1 MNTKLL
7 KTFRCAQ
14 LVHDTLCI
22 KTDCMDNGKIRLC
35 GYIVCIDDDATSAI
49 YAAKLARLHKE
60 TYGFMPKILC
70 VGGKGLM
77 SRWTHKTSEG
87 AFLADCCLKMGVPKH
102 KLVVLDKGNNTGSNV
117 LALANYVKRH
127 DDGGRS
133 AVLIALT
140 KRLSLRYK
148 LTMDKQAPEVNAC
161 YYVIDETVFEACK
174 WYNGKRIGGGQV
186 MLHELASILNRCDAY
201 AGTFQAPVPFA
212 IPAEVRFAAGCLEQR
227 YRLKLPGKN
236 LRSLLQMIFLLFEFF
251 RHRSL
256 MRLEL
261 SKTVKRERKR
271 PL

>member
-49 YAAKLARLHKE
+49 YAAKLARLHKK

-87 AFLADCCLKMGVPKH
+87 DFLADCCLKMGVPKH

-251 RHRSL
+251 RHRSF

-261 SKTVKRERKR
+261 SKTVKRERTR

>member
-1 MNTKLL
+1 MDVTLL

-14 LVHDTLCI
+14 LVHDTLCAQ
-22 KTDCMDNGKIRLC
+22 TDCMDGGNICLC

-49 YAAKLARLHKE
+49 YAAKLAKLHKQI
-60 TYGFMPKILC
+60 YGFMPKILC

-87 AFLADCCLKMGVPKH
+87 NFLASCCQKMGIPKH
-102 KLVVLDKGNNTGSNV
+102 KLVVLDKGNNTGHNI
-117 LALANYVKRH
+117 LEIARYVRQH
-127 DDGGRS
+127 DKGNS
-133 AVLIALT
+133 TILMTLT

-148 LTMDKQAPEVNAC
+148 LTMEQQAPEVNAR

-174 WYNGKRIGGGQV
+174 WYNGKRIGCGEV

-212 IPAEVRFAAGCLEQR
+212 IPAEVRYAAGFLEKK
-227 YRLKLPGKN
+227 YRLKLPGKS
-236 LRSLLQMIFLLFEFF
+236 LRSFWQMVCLLAEFCY
-251 RHRSL
+251 RRNTMHI
-256 MRLEL
+256 EL
-261 SKTVKRERKR
+261 NWAIKKEKHS